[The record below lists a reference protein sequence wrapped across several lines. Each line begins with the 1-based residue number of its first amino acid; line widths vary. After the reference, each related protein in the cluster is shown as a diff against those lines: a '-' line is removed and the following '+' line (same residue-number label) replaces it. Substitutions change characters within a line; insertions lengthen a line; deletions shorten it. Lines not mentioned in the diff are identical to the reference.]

1 MPCTTCR
8 AKLSCAGLQLLRLT
22 EQQHSWCICLPRE
35 PPEAKDSCAQGQV
48 GDASASQSPLSFGGF
63 GNMLRHLER
72 LSTGLDAA
80 LQQDRLSKQ
89 ALRLLQARQLP
100 LPAQALQLLHETL

>member
-1 MPCTTCR
+1 M
-8 AKLSCAGLQLLRLT
+8 
-22 EQQHSWCICLPRE
+22 CIALE
-35 PPEAKDSCAQGQV
+35 PVEAEDSCAHGQV

-63 GNMLRHLER
+63 GNMLRHLQR

-89 ALRLLQARQLP
+89 ALRLLQARQHP
-100 LPAQALQLLHETL
+100 